1 MTRMNRID
9 LPLAFTIISQNI
21 ISISKYDLV
30 VFQCLGAMR
39 LYKRESKRNNIKKA
53 QWMEAK
59 DIECMKEMKEKLR
72 DLSIHVLPNI
82 EENDQE
88 DALPL
93 PSPTVV
99 QE

>member
-1 MTRMNRID
+1 
-9 LPLAFTIISQNI
+9 
-21 ISISKYDLV
+21 
-30 VFQCLGAMR
+30 
-39 LYKRESKRNNIKKA
+39 
-53 QWMEAK
+53 MEAK

>member
-1 MTRMNRID
+1 MD
-9 LPLAFTIISQNI
+9 
-21 ISISKYDLV
+21 
-30 VFQCLGAMR
+30 
-39 LYKRESKRNNIKKA
+39 
-53 QWMEAK
+53 EAK
-59 DIECMKEMKEKLR
+59 DIEINANGMKEMKEKLR
-72 DLSIHVLPNI
+72 DLSIHVVPNI